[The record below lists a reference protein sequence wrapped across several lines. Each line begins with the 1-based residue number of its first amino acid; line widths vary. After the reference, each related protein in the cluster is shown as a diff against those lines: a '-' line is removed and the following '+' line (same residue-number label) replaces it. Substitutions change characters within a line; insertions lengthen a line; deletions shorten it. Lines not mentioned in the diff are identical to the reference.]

1 MVHIEKVT
9 IRLQRILGV
18 KKSWKLDK
26 VYDVTEKVRKSV
38 YEEPDREVTMASR
51 VWVGGEV
58 KGTLRLS

>member
-1 MVHIEKVT
+1 MET
-9 IRLQRILGV
+9 RQ
-18 KKSWKLDK
+18 